1 MNRRSLSIKHGL
13 EKRGKPI
20 MLPII
25 ALLIAGG
32 GWFADRQP
40 STADPETA
48 ASNKA
53 VGQGEI
59 AVSAISGI
67 DNGTAVTFHG
77 LTGKGDYYVCE
88 RTGLIEF
95 CTLIPLPDT
104 GEQ

>member
-1 MNRRSLSIKHGL
+1 MISRRLHNVEHGL

-20 MLPII
+20 LLPILI
-25 ALLIAGG
+25 ALIALGAS
-32 GWFADRQP
+32 FADRQP

-67 DNGTAVTFHG
+67 DNGTAVTCFTHPDVTLCYR
-77 LTGKGDYYVCE
+77 LTLE
-88 RTGLIEF
+88 RR
-95 CTLIPLPDT
+95 
-104 GEQ
+104 